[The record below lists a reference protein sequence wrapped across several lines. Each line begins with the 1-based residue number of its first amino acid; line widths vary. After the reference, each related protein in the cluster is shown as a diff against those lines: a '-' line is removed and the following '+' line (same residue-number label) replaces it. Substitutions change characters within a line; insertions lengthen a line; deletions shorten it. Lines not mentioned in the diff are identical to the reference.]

1 MSQIE
6 ENKTEPNKRNN
17 GSQQDTHV
25 DNLSPTFSRRDKAQ
39 LLLNS
44 KRGRRKCGNAVLLM
58 VDDESVFL
66 GQKKLRDQERKK
78 SHSLVPN
85 RNRDKMASPDW
96 EFPDV

>member
-1 MSQIE
+1 MKLHETLMLTISCAHSAVQ
-6 ENKTEPNKRNN
+6 P
-17 GSQQDTHV
+17 
-25 DNLSPTFSRRDKAQ
+25 
-39 LLLNS
+39 LLNS

-85 RNRDKMASPDW
+85 RNRDKMALPDW